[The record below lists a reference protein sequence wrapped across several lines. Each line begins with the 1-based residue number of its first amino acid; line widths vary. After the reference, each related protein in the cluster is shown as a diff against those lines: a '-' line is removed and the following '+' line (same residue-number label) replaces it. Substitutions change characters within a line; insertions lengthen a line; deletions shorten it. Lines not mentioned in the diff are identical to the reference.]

1 MRWGWGRI
9 RGDGSGIFQKRVA
22 FNRFFRFICIM
33 KKRDT
38 ESLLPD
44 YFYHV
49 FARTNN
55 KETLFSSDENYR
67 FFLRRYS
74 DFLLPIA
81 KTYTYA
87 LLENHVH
94 FLIKM
99 RNEQTLTTFCET
111 INLVRKKAILFWK
124 VMILIP
130 QSNLRR

>member
-1 MRWGWGRI
+1 
-9 RGDGSGIFQKRVA
+9 
-22 FNRFFRFICIM
+22 M

-55 KETLFSSDENYR
+55 KETLFASDENYR

-99 RNEQTLTTFCET
+99 QNKQTLTSFCET
-111 INLVRKKAILFWK
+111 INLVQKKAMLFGK
-124 VMILIP
+124 
-130 QSNLRR
+130 